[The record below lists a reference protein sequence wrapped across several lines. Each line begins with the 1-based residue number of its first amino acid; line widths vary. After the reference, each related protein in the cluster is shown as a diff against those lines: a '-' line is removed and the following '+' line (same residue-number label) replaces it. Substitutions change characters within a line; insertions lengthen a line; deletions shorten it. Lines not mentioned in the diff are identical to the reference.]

1 MVNKKFPKNKPITIP
16 VQKFNIRKQFK
27 KMIIKEYKCKELKM
41 LLKVQPTE
49 ISKEYNVLLQYDSVQ
64 RKPQVYVSV
73 EQLNIDDKENIPH
86 KYGIKNINGEEYV
99 NLCLY
104 YPGEWNSTMNISDTI
119 IPWISE
125 WLCHFEY
132 WSITG
137 KWCGGGKHPTKK
149 DIKENDKN

>member
-27 KMIIKEYKCKELKM
+27 KMIIKEYKCKGLKM
-41 LLKVQPTE
+41 ILKVQPTE

-137 KWCGGGKHPTKK
+137 TWCGGGKHPTKK

>member
-64 RKPQVYVSV
+64 RKPQVYVSL

-137 KWCGGGKHPTKK
+137 TWCGGGKHPTKK

>member
-27 KMIIKEYKCKELKM
+27 KMIIKEYKCIGLKM

-73 EQLNIDDKENIPH
+73 EQLNIDDKDNIPH

-137 KWCGGGKHPTKK
+137 TWCGGGKHPTKK

>member
-27 KMIIKEYKCKELKM
+27 KMIIKEYKCIGLKM

-73 EQLNIDDKENIPH
+73 EQLNIDDKDNIPH
-86 KYGIKNINGEEYV
+86 KYGIKSINGNEYV

-104 YPGEWNSTMNISDTI
+104 YRNEWDSTMKITETI
-119 IPWISE
+119 IPGTCE
-125 WLCHFEY
+125 WLYFFEF
-132 WSITG
+132 WCITG
-137 KWCGGGKHPTKK
+137 KWCGGGKHPTQK
-149 DIKENDKN
+149 DIKENDKF

>member
-27 KMIIKEYKCKELKM
+27 KMIIKEYKCKELKI

-137 KWCGGGKHPTKK
+137 AWCGGGKHPTKK
-149 DIKENDKN
+149 I

>member
-137 KWCGGGKHPTKK
+137 TWCGGGKHPTKK

>member
-27 KMIIKEYKCKELKM
+27 KMIIKEYKCKELKI

-73 EQLNIDDKENIPH
+73 EQLKIDDKENIPH

-137 KWCGGGKHPTKK
+137 AWCGGGKHPTKK